1 MGRILLLVA
10 VVLLVVWLLRG
21 RAWARKRR
29 SGGGTAAAAD
39 GTAAAGRSGT
49 HGAAA
54 LPRDRRVLLQARVG
68 LWRALPPDLQDKLLP
83 RIEEFLARVPFIG
96 AGGLAVTEDMRTVIA
111 AQACLVTLG
120 GEDAGFEALHGVTL
134 HPDEFVVEEADE
146 DEDTG
151 VVTEGWRTLS
161 GQSVDGER
169 IVLSWRDVEEAEHRD
184 DGYNVVIHEFTH
196 FLDQTRPGG
205 DPAAHRALATAHE
218 ELCDAVDRGDDTLLD
233 PYGAEDLTEFLAVA
247 AEMFF
252 SRPSDL
258 RTHHPSLY
266 GILRVSFALDPASW
280 PGDTSADADHSL

>member
-1 MGRILLLVA
+1 MGRILLLA
-10 VVLLVVWLLRG
+10 AVLLLLLWLLRG
-21 RAWARKRR
+21 RVWGRGRR
-29 SGGGTAAAAD
+29 GGDASADADSGGGSA
-39 GTAAAGRSGT
+39 GAAGS
-49 HGAAA
+49 AA
-54 LPRDRRVLLQARVG
+54 LPRDRRVLLQARVR
-68 LWRALPPDLQDKLLP
+68 LWRALPPGLQDRLLP

-96 AGGLAVTEDMRTVIA
+96 AGGLTVTEDMRTIIA

-120 GEDAGFEALHGVTL
+120 GEDAGFEALHGITL

-146 DEDTG
+146 DEETG

-205 DPAAHRALATAHE
+205 DPAAHKALEAAHV
-218 ELCDAVDRGDDTLLD
+218 ELCDAVDRGEETLLD
-233 PYGAEDLTEFLAVA
+233 PYGAEDLTEFLAVS

-252 SRPSDL
+252 SLPHRLKARHPALYDL
-258 RTHHPSLY
+258 
-266 GILRVSFALDPASW
+266 LRVSFALDPASW
-280 PGDTSADADHSL
+280 PGDASADADHSL

>member
-1 MGRILLLVA
+1 MGRILLLA
-10 VVLLVVWLLRG
+10 AVLLLLLWLLRG
-21 RAWARKRR
+21 RVWGRGRR
-29 SGGGTAAAAD
+29 GGDASADADSGGDSAS
-39 GTAAAGRSGT
+39 AAGS
-49 HGAAA
+49 AA
-54 LPRDRRVLLQARVG
+54 LPRDRRVLLQARVR
-68 LWRALPPDLQDKLLP
+68 LWRALPPGLQDRLLP

-96 AGGLAVTEDMRTVIA
+96 AGGLTVTEDMRTIIA

-120 GEDAGFEALHGVTL
+120 GEDAGFEALHGITL

-146 DEDTG
+146 DEETG

-196 FLDQTRPGG
+196 FLEQTRPGG
-205 DPAAHRALATAHE
+205 DPAAHKALEAAHE

>member
-1 MGRILLLVA
+1 MGRILLLA
-10 VVLLVVWLLRG
+10 ALVLLVVWLLRG
-21 RAWARKRR
+21 RAWGRKRR
-29 SGGGTAAAAD
+29 SGTDGDPVAHGTASAS
-39 GTAAAGRSGT
+39 RSGVRGDPT
-49 HGAAA
+49 

-68 LWRALPPDLQDKLLP
+68 LWRALPPELQDRLLP
-83 RIEEFLARVPFIG
+83 RIEEFLARVPFMG
-96 AGGLAVTEDMRTVIA
+96 AGGLTVTEDMRTVIA

-120 GEDAGFEALHGVTL
+120 GDEAGFEALHGVTL

-146 DEDTG
+146 DEETG

-205 DPAAHRALATAHE
+205 DPAAHKALEAAHA
-218 ELCDAVDRGDDTLLD
+218 ELCDAVDRGEETLLD
-233 PYGAEDLTEFLAVA
+233 PYGAEDLTEFLAVS

-252 SRPSDL
+252 SLPHQLKARHPALYDL
-258 RTHHPSLY
+258 
-266 GILRVSFALDPASW
+266 LRVSFALDPASW
-280 PGDTSADADHSL
+280 PGDPARAAA